1 MSNLQPHIR
10 CADEDAAL
18 YAILPGD
25 PQRVDRIKKYLND
38 AKEIAFNR
46 EHKSVAGYY
55 KGVKVMAVSTGMGGP
70 STAIAVEELAN
81 IGVKAMIRIGS
92 CGALRGGIRLG
103 DLVIVN
109 GAVRD
114 DGASRSYVDSA
125 FPAIPDTELLF
136 DVIEA
141 AKNQKFPYHV
151 GISRSHDALYVESKE
166 GLDEFWGAHG
176 VLGSDMETAA
186 LFVTGGLR
194 GVKTASILNNVVEVE
209 GNLKDEINSYVDGA
223 SAVAEG
229 EKREILTALEAMA
242 ALERKR
248 TDGGQANE

>member
-10 CADEDAAL
+10 CTTEDAAP

-25 PQRVDRIKKYLND
+25 PQRVERIKEFLTDVKD
-38 AKEIAFNR
+38 IAFNR
-46 EHKSVAGYY
+46 EHKSISGYY

-70 STAIAVEELAN
+70 STAIAVEELAR

-92 CGALRGGIRLG
+92 CGALRTGIALG

-114 DGASRSYVDSA
+114 DGASKSYVDAS

-136 DVIEA
+136 HVIQA
-141 AKNQKFPYHV
+141 AETKNYPYHV
-151 GISRSHDALYVESKE
+151 GIGRSHDALYFDPKQD
-166 GLDEFWGAHG
+166 LDEFWGKRG
-176 VLGSDMETAA
+176 VIGSDMETAT
-186 LFVTGGLR
+186 LFVVGGLR
-194 GVKTASILNNVVEVE
+194 GVKTASILNNVVEVA
-209 GNLKDEINSYVDGA
+209 GNLEEEINHYVDGA

-229 EKREILTALEAMA
+229 EKREIVTALEALV
-242 ALERKR
+242 ALHHAQAS
-248 TDGGQANE
+248 GGTL

>member
-10 CADEDAAL
+10 CTEEDGAL

-25 PQRVDRIKKYLND
+25 PQRVERIREFLTDVKD
-38 AKEIAFNR
+38 ITFNR
-46 EHKSVAGYY
+46 EYKSITGYY
-55 KGVKVMAVSTGMGGP
+55 KGVKVMAISTGMGGP
-70 STAIAVEELAN
+70 SVAIGVEELAN

-92 CGALRGGIRLG
+92 CGALREGIKLG

-114 DGASRSYVDSA
+114 DGASKSYIEQIY
-125 FPAIPDTELLF
+125 PAIPDTELLC

-141 AKNQKFPYHV
+141 AKNMEYPYHV
-151 GISRSHDALYVESKE
+151 GIGRSHDCLYGDPKGELDAYWGSK
-166 GLDEFWGAHG
+166 G
-176 VLGSDMETAA
+176 VISSDMETAT
-186 LFVTGGLR
+186 LFVVGGLR

-209 GNLKDEINSYVDGA
+209 GDLQGEINNYVNGE

-229 EKREILTALEAMA
+229 EKREIITALEAMVI
-242 ALERKR
+242 LNKK
-248 TDGGQANE
+248 NK